1 MKRVSDMTAQK
12 LILGFAASK
21 PDTRQ
26 NILYQ
31 FSDRFASAGF
41 PRPAGYTSLENL
53 VEKGDLRL
61 VDGIY
66 EATPQGKRA
75 FREWLLG
82 PGPSP
87 GIRAVILG
95 KLEFVT
101 VADLET
107 VVGTLKE
114 EEAAYKLACNEVTGR
129 VQNEQRQRL
138 REQDRGLAQAE
149 TFGQRLRA
157 IQNKHEANLWNG
169 AVENLEDLR
178 EELETVLE
186 DLASGK
192 VPCA

>member
-1 MKRVSDMTAQK
+1 MKRVSEMTAQK

-26 NILYQ
+26 AILYQ
-31 FSDRFASAGF
+31 FGDRFASAGF
-41 PRPAGYTSLENL
+41 PKPAGYSSLKEL
-53 VEKGDLRL
+53 VDKGDLRL

-87 GIRAVILG
+87 GIRATILG
-95 KLEFVT
+95 KLAFVT

-107 VVGTLKE
+107 VVGILKE

-138 REQDRGLAQAE
+138 REQDRGLAQAD
-149 TFGQRLRA
+149 TFDQRLRA
-157 IQNKHEANLWNG
+157 IQNKYEGKLWEG
-169 AVENLEDLR
+169 AVESLEDLR
-178 EELETVLE
+178 EELETFLE
-186 DLASGK
+186 DLAAGK
-192 VPCA
+192 APCA

>member
-1 MKRVSDMTAQK
+1 MTAQK

-26 NILYQ
+26 AILYQ
-31 FSDRFASAGF
+31 FGDRFASAGF
-41 PRPAGYTSLENL
+41 PKPAGYSSLKEL
-53 VEKGDLRL
+53 VDKGDLRL

-87 GIRAVILG
+87 GIRATILG
-95 KLEFVT
+95 KLAFVT

-107 VVGTLKE
+107 VVGILKE

-138 REQDRGLAQAE
+138 REQDRGLAQAD
-149 TFGQRLRA
+149 TFDQRLRA
-157 IQNKHEANLWNG
+157 IQNKYEGKLWEG
-169 AVENLEDLR
+169 AVESLEDLR
-178 EELETVLE
+178 EELETFLE
-186 DLASGK
+186 DLAAGK
-192 VPCA
+192 APCA